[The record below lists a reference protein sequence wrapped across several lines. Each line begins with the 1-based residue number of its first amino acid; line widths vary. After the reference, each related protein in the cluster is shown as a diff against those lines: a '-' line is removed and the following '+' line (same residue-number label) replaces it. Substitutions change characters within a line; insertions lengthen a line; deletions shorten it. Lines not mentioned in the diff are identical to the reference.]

1 MLYHLYYLGNR
12 KSLSDFGAH
21 PTFNSGKMFILDLA
35 KEGMTVLEESEEPR
49 NDEL

>member
-1 MLYHLYYLGNR
+1 MAVPPVLGNE
-12 KSLSDFGAH
+12 KSPSDFGAH
-21 PTFNSGKMFILDLA
+21 LTFNSGKKCLSLIMV